1 MTSSGLHHVTVISG
15 PAPRNVDFYV
25 RVLGLRLVK
34 KTVNFDDPG
43 TYHLYYGD
51 ETGKPGSIITFFPWE
66 NAARGRVGVG
76 ETLQIGLAV
85 PRSSIGYWTQRL
97 LEKGVTASAPA
108 KSFGE
113 TVITFKD
120 ADGTG
125 LALVGVDGLEASPGF
140 SGAEVPAEHAIRGMH
155 GVTLLVKEAGR
166 TARVLEKVLGY
177 EEIAREGAL
186 SRFRAPGDA
195 LGNVVTL
202 HEAGNFLRGNFGAG
216 SVHHVA
222 FRAAD
227 DAAQAEMA
235 RILRDEI
242 GLTPTEVRDRH
253 YFRSIYFR
261 EPNGVL
267 FEIATDEPGFTV
279 DEPVETLGQAL
290 KLPPFLEGHREVI
303 EKVLPAL

>member
-85 PRSSIGYWTQRL
+85 PRSSIGYWTQWL

-290 KLPPFLEGHREVI
+290 KLPPYLEGHREVI